1 MADKPWE
8 NEPLPRA
15 QGQIAPA
22 KWNPNTNEWAPYE
35 VDQRTILVDE
45 EGNPVDLSTP
55 DNQDVTIAN
64 PYDDERIKESV
75 DGVKAAVEGIEI
87 PDADYT
93 DITSKLDHLN
103 ETIEAKEVDFPEI
116 QKVEVANQQE
126 IPDVEFPDDYPDST
140 ANERLQAIEQ
150 TQGQIIKALQ
160 TTNESLLAT
169 NEHLNSVIED
179 GNLNTQL
186 NGSNVEDEDA
196 IPIKNIK
203 SQVDELAVLE
213 IPYSSFSG
221 HSIIGLDRRGISS
234 SSALVVD
241 LSKYNSFSLQLVN
254 QTDGVLNATDF
265 YFEVFKEGRLD
276 YYSLSQHPESIPSDY
291 RPIESGSS
299 KLFTSQMEGLNFM
312 VHNMP
317 SVAVRINNN
326 PDLTEGQL
334 LVRWIGKR

>member
-8 NEPLPRA
+8 NERVPRA
-15 QGQIAPA
+15 HGEIAPA
-22 KWNPNTNEWAPYE
+22 KWNPSTNEWAPYE

-150 TQGQIIKALQ
+150 TQ
-160 TTNESLLAT
+160 
-169 NEHLNSVIED
+169 
-179 GNLNTQL
+179 
-186 NGSNVEDEDA
+186 
-196 IPIKNIK
+196 
-203 SQVDELAVLE
+203 
-213 IPYSSFSG
+213 
-221 HSIIGLDRRGISS
+221 
-234 SSALVVD
+234 
-241 LSKYNSFSLQLVN
+241 
-254 QTDGVLNATDF
+254 
-265 YFEVFKEGRLD
+265 
-276 YYSLSQHPESIPSDY
+276 
-291 RPIESGSS
+291 
-299 KLFTSQMEGLNFM
+299 
-312 VHNMP
+312 
-317 SVAVRINNN
+317 
-326 PDLTEGQL
+326 
-334 LVRWIGKR
+334 

>member
-15 QGQIAPA
+15 QGQVAPA
-22 KWNPNTNEWAPYE
+22 KWDPNEGTAGKWVPYE

-75 DGVKAAVEGIEI
+75 DGVKVVVEGIEI

-103 ETIEAKEVDFPEI
+103 ATIEAKEVDFPEI

-186 NGSNVEDEDA
+186 NGSNVEQDVRVTGAKRDE
-196 IPIKNIK
+196 ITIFPR
-203 SQVDELAVLE
+203 QVRQSGGTENFRVPPGVTSILLVHIVYQVSGDFTSEQGHKFWVAPFEGSTGRVLFGTTSDYGSLMG
-213 IPYSSFSG
+213 YST
-221 HSIIGLDRRGISS
+221 RISS
-234 SSALVVD
+234 SS
-241 LSKYNSFSLQLVN
+241 
-254 QTDGVLNATDF
+254 
-265 YFEVFKEGRLD
+265 
-276 YYSLSQHPESIPSDY
+276 
-291 RPIESGSS
+291 SGSYT
-299 KLFTSQMEGLNFM
+299 FMFNPYADNMLN
-312 VHNMP
+312 P
-317 SVAVRINNN
+317 QQ
-326 PDLTEGQL
+326 D
-334 LVRWIGKR
+334 